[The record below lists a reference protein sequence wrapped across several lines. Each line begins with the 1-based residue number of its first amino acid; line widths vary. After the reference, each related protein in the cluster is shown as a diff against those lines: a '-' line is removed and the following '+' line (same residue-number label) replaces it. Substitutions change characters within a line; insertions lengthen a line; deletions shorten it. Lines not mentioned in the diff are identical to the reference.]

1 MDEQQMIQILNQ
13 IPLDV
18 LQNYVAQ
25 RTQQEQSVMQ
35 QAPQMAQQMPQE
47 QVPEEAMYQ
56 QTPMSYGGKLNGWS
70 PYIDIYACGG
80 STRTAATRGRLGA
93 RKGHRK

>member
-1 MDEQQMIQILNQ
+1 MIQILNQ

-25 RTQQEQSVMQ
+25 RTQQEQSAMQ
-35 QAPQMAQQMPQE
+35 QTPQMIQQMPQE
-47 QVPEEAMYQ
+47 QIPEEAMYQ

-70 PYIDIYACGG
+70 PDIDIYACGG

-93 RKGHRK
+93 RKGHCK

>member
-35 QAPQMAQQMPQE
+35 QTPQMAQQVPQE
-47 QVPEEAMYQ
+47 QVPEEVMYQ
-56 QTPMSYGGKLNGWS
+56 QTPMNYGGRLNGWS

>member
-1 MDEQQMIQILNQ
+1 MDEQQIIQMLNQ

-25 RTQQEQSVMQ
+25 RTQQEQSMMQ
-35 QAPQMAQQMPQE
+35 QTPQTVQQMPQE
-47 QVPEEAMYQ
+47 QIPEEAMYQ
-56 QTPMSYGGKLNGWS
+56 QVPMSYGGRLNGWS